1 MTWTGLETGNSDGKD
16 MVLEWRYDQK
26 YGTNMVL
33 EWRYG
38 RKLRW
43 KYGTRMEVWVEIAVA
58 Y

>member
-1 MTWTGLETGNSDGKD
+1 
-16 MVLEWRYDQK
+16 
-26 YGTNMVL
+26 MVL